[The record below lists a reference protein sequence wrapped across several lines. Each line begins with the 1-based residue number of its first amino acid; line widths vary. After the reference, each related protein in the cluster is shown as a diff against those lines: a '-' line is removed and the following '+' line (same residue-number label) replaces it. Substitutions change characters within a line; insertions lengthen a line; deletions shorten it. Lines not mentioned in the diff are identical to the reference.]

1 MVILM
6 LSVLVAVLV
15 VGTAA
20 LVGHPLALI
29 AAGALL
35 AGAVLLLARRRT
47 ANGGHR

>member
-6 LSVLVAVLV
+6 LSILLALLV

-29 AAGALL
+29 AVGALL
-35 AGAVLLLARRRT
+35 AGAVLLLARRR
-47 ANGGHR
+47 AAHD